1 MIISFLDQ
9 GEVVI
14 IEIVKNTRL
23 IIAILTSLIDEA
35 LIIFVIIWGLPKL
48 GIYLPL
54 YITILIC
61 VGFVF
66 YAVIVY
72 NAGSRAL
79 LKHPVKG
86 FTDLVGLEGKVA
98 IPLSKKSGTIL
109 ISGELWEARAE
120 TGEIEASAR
129 VTVIRQQGF
138 ILIVRRVT
146 V

>member
-9 GEVVI
+9 GEIVI
-14 IEIVKNTRL
+14 MEIVKNTRL

-72 NAGSRAL
+72 KAGTRAL

-86 FTDLVGLEGKVA
+86 FTDLIGLEGKVA
-98 IPLSKKSGTIL
+98 IPISKKAGTVL

-129 VTVIRQQGF
+129 VTVIFQQGF

>member
-14 IEIVKNTRL
+14 MEIVKNTRL

-48 GIYLPL
+48 GINLPL
-54 YITILIC
+54 YFTILIC
-61 VGFVF
+61 AGFVF

-72 NAGSRAL
+72 KAGSRAL
-79 LKHPVKG
+79 LKPPVKG
-86 FTDLVGLEGKVA
+86 FTDLVGLEGKVV
-98 IPLSKKSGTIL
+98 IPLNRKAGTVL
-109 ISGELWEARAE
+109 ISGELWESRAE
-120 TGEIEASAR
+120 NGEIEAGAR
-129 VTVIRQQGF
+129 VTVILQHGF
-138 ILIVRRVT
+138 ILIARRVT